1 MWSHKAHKGHKVYVF
16 SLWQIIPKPETRNPQ
31 QTRKSPVAIFQ
42 FFPGEIALR
51 NKVVFDMM
59 SAVLTK

>member
-16 SLWQIIPKPETRNPQ
+16 FVIFVADNPETRNPQ